1 MEKSEAIVWLRRLGC
16 SCVILGGDRLS
27 IYRRRGVRDLLALLD
42 DNPGRLNGAFVAD
55 KVVGKGAAAIMIAGG
70 VCGVYAGVISRPA
83 LRLLRDASVQVEYD
97 SLTDNII
104 NRAATGICPVES
116 LCLPCSSAAECL
128 PLVREFV
135 RRHSQVN
142 VTIQQ

>member
-27 IYRRRGVRDLLALLD
+27 IYRRRGVRDLLTLLD

-97 SLTDNII
+97 LSLIHI
-104 NRAATGICPVES
+104 
-116 LCLPCSSAAECL
+116 
-128 PLVREFV
+128 
-135 RRHSQVN
+135 
-142 VTIQQ
+142 